1 MKSPAAGFSFGSDWL
16 AGGGAGNDGCFDAFA
31 GGGAGNNNSFD
42 AFVAALSGGDPG
54 GGGGSSGGSGVDVVS
69 PAFKAVMSSR

>member
-54 GGGGSSGGSGVDVVS
+54 GGDSGGDVVS